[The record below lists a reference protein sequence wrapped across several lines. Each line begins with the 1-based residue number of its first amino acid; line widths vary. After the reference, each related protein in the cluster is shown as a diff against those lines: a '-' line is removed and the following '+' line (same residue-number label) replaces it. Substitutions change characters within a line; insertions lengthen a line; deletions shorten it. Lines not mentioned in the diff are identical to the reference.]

1 MKLSDQL
8 RWELDRL
15 EAQIKFSRRVDM
27 FQNAMRVVSVPVIIW
42 AIYEVVMN
50 LSK

>member
-1 MKLSDQL
+1 MKTSDQI

-15 EAQIKFSRRVDM
+15 EEQIKFARRMDM

-42 AIYEVVMN
+42 AFYEVVIN

>member
-1 MKLSDQL
+1 MKLSEHIQ
-8 RWELDRL
+8 WEMDKL
-15 EAQIKFSRRVDM
+15 EKQIKFARRMGM

-42 AIYEVVMN
+42 AIYEVVIN